1 MAVTAGHERAANPL
15 SAVERWWDGGLVRG
29 AGDEERPDWAA
40 LAEEAVAA
48 APETAVAHAP
58 ETDPAAAAD
67 PATAADSPENPA
79 PAGSVEGLGTAPPGA
94 PPAGS
99 LPGLSGFAWVLRPFT
114 RCAGDRLERHLSRRA
129 RERVDLTAVRDDLE
143 RRLSARLARAAAR
156 TLVLELHE
164 ARGAGRLAG
173 EDPRARF
180 RDFLARTA
188 TRRGLSDLLAGR
200 PVLARILG
208 RAAIDAADAVTEA
221 LERLADD
228 RALLTSAGPLAASG
242 DPGPLVGVEP
252 GAGDGHRG
260 GRSVMLL
267 RFADG
272 TRLVYKPRPLA
283 VHRHFNDL
291 VEQFNALPGT
301 VDLRTLRLLD
311 RGAYGWVEF
320 VAARPCDSTAEIE
333 TFYRRQGALLAL
345 LHLLD
350 GTDLHHEN
358 LIAAGDHPVLVDVE
372 TLFHPPLPGSGTADP
387 AARALHDSVYR
398 VGLLPQLL
406 LGDHSALDVS
416 AVGGGREGV
425 SPVERADFAD
435 AGTDRMRL
443 VRRAG
448 TFGESANRPRLADG
462 GFIDPGAHV
471 DALCAGFRAGYTAV
485 NAARDELLCHGG
497 PLRAFAE
504 DEVRVVV
511 RPTWVYTLLLDE
523 STHPDLLKDA
533 DARQRVLETLRT
545 EQFGPLLPPRVVDE
559 EIAQLWSGDVP
570 LFTAR
575 PGRDDL
581 VGTPGRPPVDR
592 TDLPGID
599 RVAAKL
605 GALDTVDRQDQEWIV
620 RAAMATTSR
629 VPAHRPAAVR
639 RTRTAGRAP
648 EPDRLL
654 SAARS
659 VGDQLVSL
667 AYREGPRSNWI
678 GLELLDDRYW
688 QIGPMAADLAGGY
701 TGPAL
706 FLAQLSALTGA
717 AHYAE
722 AARTSLAPIPGLL
735 DVLRARPEELGAVG
749 SGAFSGLG
757 GIAYA
762 LGETGRLLGDPEVGD
777 WATGALRLAAAATET
792 EAEPGVGAGLAGGL
806 VSLLSAARPAR
817 TAGRAVPRA
826 EAAAGTGDGADAWIA
841 RAARACAD
849 RLLAYATSGTAEAE
863 AAPHGRGFT
872 QGTAGIGWALL
883 RYAEAQPE
891 AEGPAGAGC
900 GAGVRAGV
908 GAGTGAE
915 AGSEGRARG
924 GAEAETWAGGRAG
937 AGAWAEAEEQAR
949 VRADGSAGAVVV
961 PGSAAAAGRPGVERY
976 RLAGL
981 AAIRAAVGADAP
993 GRAPGED
1000 GDHRGAPVPLPDAG
1014 PGTAR
1019 ASAWC
1024 RGDAGIALAVL
1035 DAPGALADP
1044 RLAAW
1049 ARATAERLG
1058 QHGAAPDDSLC
1069 HGEAGLCELLG
1080 HPALPGARTHWIRR
1094 AGALLASVEENAARS
1109 GAPDGVPHPGLLTG
1123 LAGIGHGLLRAG
1135 FPERV
1140 PSLLLL
1146 RGP

>member
-1 MAVTAGHERAANPL
+1 MAVRAGHERAAASL
-15 SAVERWWDGGLVRG
+15 SAIERWWDSGLVRDDGG
-29 AGDEERPDWAA
+29 AERPDWAV
-40 LAEEAVAA
+40 LAEDAVAA
-48 APETAVAHAP
+48 AP
-58 ETDPAAAAD
+58 DAAASAEL
-67 PATAADSPENPA
+67 TGE
-79 PAGSVEGLGTAPPGA
+79 
-94 PPAGS
+94 
-99 LPGLSGFAWVLRPFT
+99 LPGLSGFEWVLRPFT
-114 RCAGDRLERHLSRRA
+114 GRAGARLQRRLSGRACAL
-129 RERVDLTAVRDDLE
+129 VDMAAVRGDLE
-143 RRLSARLARAAAR
+143 RQLSGRLARAAAR

-164 ARGAGRLAG
+164 ARGAGRLEG
-173 EDPRARF
+173 EDSRARF

-188 TRRGLSDLLAGR
+188 SRRGLSDLLAGR

-208 RAAIDAADAVTEA
+208 RAALDAADAVAEA

-228 RALLTSAGPLAASG
+228 HALLMTSGLLAASGG
-242 DPGPLVGVEP
+242 DPGPLVGIEP

-291 VEQFNALPGT
+291 VAWFNGLPDA

-320 VAARPCDSTAEIE
+320 VAARPCASAAEVE

-358 LIAAGDHPVLVDVE
+358 LIAVGAHPVLVDVE

-406 LGDHSALDVS
+406 VGDHSALDVS
-416 AVGGGREGV
+416 AVGGGHEGV

-435 AGTDRMRL
+435 TGTDRMRL

-448 TFGESANRPRLADG
+448 TFGESANRPRVTG
-462 GFIDPGAHV
+462 GGPVDPGAHV
-471 DALCAGFRAGYTAV
+471 DALCAGFRAGYTAMG
-485 NAARDELLCHGG
+485 AAAGELRGHSGL
-497 PLRAFAE
+497 LKSFEE

-511 RPTWVYTLLLDE
+511 RPTWVYSLLLDE

-533 DARQRVLETLRT
+533 NARQRVLETLRT
-545 EQFGPLLPPRVVDE
+545 EQFGPVLAPGVIEE

-570 LFTAR
+570 LFTAK

-581 VGTPGRPPVDR
+581 RGAPGRPPVDR
-592 TDLPGID
+592 TDLPGVA
-599 RVAAKL
+599 RVHAKL
-605 GALDTVDRQDQEWIV
+605 DALDTVDRQDQEWIV

-629 VPAHRPAAVR
+629 VPAHRPVAGR

-648 EPDRLL
+648 EPERLL

-688 QIGPMAADLAGGY
+688 RIGPMAADLADGY

-706 FLAQLSALTGA
+706 FLAQLAALTGA
-717 AHYAE
+717 GHYAE
-722 AARTSLAPIPGLL
+722 AARTALTPMPGLL
-735 DVLRARPEELGAVG
+735 EALHARPEELGAVG

-762 LGETGRLLGDPEVGD
+762 LGETARLLDDPEVGA
-777 WATGALRLAAAATET
+777 WASGALRLAAAATG
-792 EAEPGVGAGLAGGL
+792 AEPEYGVGAGFAGGL
-806 VSLLSAARPAR
+806 VALSSARGGR
-817 TAGRAVPRA
+817 TGPVTRTGR
-826 EAAAGTGDGADAWIA
+826 GADMRTGGGPVADPEIE

-849 RLLAYATSGTAEAE
+849 RLVAAARSVAATDPAEDELASL
-863 AAPHGRGFT
+863 GRGFT
-872 QGTAGIGWALL
+872 EGAAGIGWALL
-883 RYAEAQPE
+883 RF
-891 AEGPAGAGC
+891 
-900 GAGVRAGV
+900 
-908 GAGTGAE
+908 
-915 AGSEGRARG
+915 
-924 GAEAETWAGGRAG
+924 AET
-937 AGAWAEAEEQAR
+937 E
-949 VRADGSAGAVVV
+949 
-961 PGSAAAAGRPGVERY
+961 AAAGAAAGAAHQDAERY

-981 AAIRAAVGADAP
+981 SAIRAAVPADPPDGGPGPGGGRRGVSAPTPGA
-993 GRAPGED
+993 GRA
-1000 GDHRGAPVPLPDAG
+1000 
-1014 PGTAR
+1014 GTAR

-1044 RLAAW
+1044 HLAAW
-1049 ARATAERLG
+1049 ARETAERLG
-1058 QHGAAPDDSLC
+1058 QNGAAPDDSLC

-1080 HPALPGARTHWIRR
+1080 HTALPEARPHWLRR
-1094 AGALLASVEENAARS
+1094 AGALLASVEENDARS

-1140 PSLLLL
+1140 PSLLLM
-1146 RGP
+1146 RTT

>member
-1 MAVTAGHERAANPL
+1 MRVGHERAAASL
-15 SAVERWWDGGLVRG
+15 SAVERWWDGGLVLGGR
-29 AGDEERPDWAA
+29 DEERPDWAV

-48 APETAVAHAP
+48 APEVAVAAAPGGDPVAPEDTAV
-58 ETDPAAAAD
+58 
-67 PATAADSPENPA
+67 
-79 PAGSVEGLGTAPPGA
+79 PAGG
-94 PPAGS
+94 
-99 LPGLSGFAWVLRPFT
+99 LPGLSGFEWVLRPFT
-114 RCAGDRLERHLSRRA
+114 GCAGERLERRLSGRA
-129 RERVDLTAVRDDLE
+129 RALVDLAAVRDDLE
-143 RRLSARLARAAAR
+143 RQLSGRLARAAAR
-156 TLVLELHE
+156 TLVRELHE
-164 ARGAGRLAG
+164 ARGAGRLEGDDA
-173 EDPRARF
+173 RARF

-188 TRRGLSDLLAGR
+188 SRRGLADLLAGR

-208 RAAIDAADAVTEA
+208 RTALDAADAVAEA

-228 RALLTSAGPLAASG
+228 RALLIASGLLAESGG
-242 DPGPLVGVEP
+242 DPGPLVGIEP

-260 GRSVMLL
+260 GRSVILL

-272 TRLVYKPRPLA
+272 ARLVYKPRPLA

-291 VEQFNALPGT
+291 VAWFNGLPGT

-320 VAARPCDSTAEIE
+320 VAARPCASAAEVE

-358 LIAAGDHPVLVDVE
+358 LIAVGAHPVLVDVE

-406 LGDHSALDVS
+406 VGDHSALDVS
-416 AVGGGREGV
+416 AVGGGHEGV
-425 SPVERADFAD
+425 SPVARADFAD

-448 TFGESANRPRLADG
+448 TFGESANRPRAADG
-462 GFIDPGAHV
+462 EPVEPGAHI
-471 DALCAGFRAGYTAV
+471 DALCAGFRAGYSAIG
-485 NAARDELLCHGG
+485 AAGGELLGDVG
-497 PLRAFAE
+497 LLRSFEE

-511 RPTWVYTLLLDE
+511 RPTWAYTLLLDE

-533 DARQRVLETLRT
+533 DARQGVLETLRT
-545 EQFGPLLPPRVVDE
+545 EQFGPLLAPGVIDE
-559 EIAQLWSGDVP
+559 EIAQLWDGDVP

-575 PGRDDL
+575 PGRTCL
-581 VGTPGRPPVDR
+581 RGAPGRPPADR

-629 VPAHRPAAVR
+629 APAHRPVEGR
-639 RTRTAGRAP
+639 RPRTAGRAP
-648 EPDRLL
+648 EPERLL

-667 AYREGPRSNWI
+667 AYREGPHSNWI
-678 GLELLDDRYW
+678 GLELLADRYW
-688 QIGPMAADLAGGY
+688 RIGPMAAGLADGY

-706 FLAQLSALTGA
+706 FLAQLAALTGA
-717 AHYAE
+717 AHYVD
-722 AARTSLAPIPGLL
+722 AARTALAPVPGLL
-735 DVLRARPEELGAVG
+735 DALRARPEEIGAVG

-762 LGETGRLLGDPEVGD
+762 LGETARLLDDPEVGA
-777 WATGALRLAAAATET
+777 WASGAVRLAAVATGA
-792 EAEPGVGAGLAGGL
+792 EPEYGVGAGLAGGL
-806 VSLLSAARPAR
+806 VTLLAARG
-817 TAGRAVPRA
+817 GRPG
-826 EAAAGTGDGADAWIA
+826 AGTGDGAGGGAEIA

-849 RLLAYATSGTAEAE
+849 RLV
-863 AAPHGRGFT
+863 AAAHSAASDQSQLPTFGRGFT
-872 QGTAGIGWALL
+872 EGAAGVGWALL
-883 RYAEAQPE
+883 RFAEAEAE
-891 AEGPAGAGC
+891 AEGEAEAEAIAGDTAGAAVGATAETAAGATAGAGP
-900 GAGVRAGV
+900 R
-908 GAGTGAE
+908 GAE
-915 AGSEGRARG
+915 
-924 GAEAETWAGGRAG
+924 
-937 AGAWAEAEEQAR
+937 
-949 VRADGSAGAVVV
+949 
-961 PGSAAAAGRPGVERY
+961 PY

-981 AAIRAAVGADAP
+981 SLLRTAVGADAQDGSP
-993 GRAPGED
+993 SSGGGGRRGVSAPT
-1000 GDHRGAPVPLPDAG
+1000 PDAG
-1014 PGTAR
+1014 LADIAR

-1044 RLAAW
+1044 HLAAW
-1049 ARATAERLG
+1049 ARGTVERLG
-1058 QHGAAPDDSLC
+1058 QNGAAPDDSLC

-1080 HPALPGARTHWIRR
+1080 HAALPEARPHWIRR
-1094 AGALLASVEENAARS
+1094 AGALLASVEENDARS

-1146 RGP
+1146 HTP

>member
-1 MAVTAGHERAANPL
+1 MAVRAGHERAATSL
-15 SAVERWWDGGLVRG
+15 SAIERWWDSGLVRDD
-29 AGDEERPDWAA
+29 GDAERPDWAV
-40 LAEEAVAA
+40 LAEEAVADAPAAAESA
-48 APETAVAHAP
+48 APEG
-58 ETDPAAAAD
+58 E
-67 PATAADSPENPA
+67 
-79 PAGSVEGLGTAPPGA
+79 
-94 PPAGS
+94 
-99 LPGLSGFAWVLRPFT
+99 LPGLSGFEWVLRTFT
-114 RCAGDRLERHLSRRA
+114 CRAGARWERRLSARA
-129 RERVDLTAVRDDLE
+129 RGLVDVAAVRDDLE
-143 RRLSARLARAAAR
+143 RQLGGRLARAAAR

-164 ARGAGRLAG
+164 ASGAGRLEG
-173 EDPRARF
+173 DDSRARF
-180 RDFLARTA
+180 RDFLTRTA
-188 TRRGLSDLLAGR
+188 SRRGLSDLLAGR

-208 RAAIDAADAVTEA
+208 RAALDAADAMAEA

-228 RALLTSAGPLAASG
+228 RTLLTASG
-242 DPGPLVGVEP
+242 LLTESGGGPVPLVGVEP

-267 RFADG
+267 SFADG
-272 TRLVYKPRPLA
+272 SRLVYKPRPLA

-291 VEQFNALPGT
+291 VAWFNGLPGT

-311 RGAYGWVEF
+311 RGGYGWVEF
-320 VAARPCDSTAEIE
+320 VAARPCASAAEIG

-358 LIAAGDHPVLVDVE
+358 LIAVGAHPVLVDVE
-372 TLFHPPLPGSGTADP
+372 TLFHPPLPGSGTSDP

-406 LGDHSALDVS
+406 VGDHSALDVS
-416 AVGGGREGV
+416 AVGGGRAGV

-448 TFGESANRPRLADG
+448 TFGESANLPRTAAG
-462 GFIDPGAHV
+462 GPADPGAHV
-471 DALCAGFRAGYTAV
+471 DALCAGFRAGYTAIGEAV
-485 NAARDELLCHGG
+485 DELRRESGL
-497 PLRAFAE
+497 LEAFAE

-511 RPTWVYTLLLDE
+511 RPTWAYSLLLDE

-533 DARQRVLETLRT
+533 HARQRVLESLRT
-545 EQFGPLLPPRVVDE
+545 EQFGPVLAPAVIDE

-570 LFTAR
+570 LFTAK
-575 PGRDDL
+575 PGRGDL
-581 VGTPGRPPVDR
+581 LGAPERPPVDR
-592 TDLPGID
+592 ADLPGAA
-599 RVAAKL
+599 RVTAKL

-629 VPAHRPAAVR
+629 VPAHRPVAGR

-648 EPDRLL
+648 EPERLL

-667 AYREGPRSNWI
+667 AYRDGPRSNWI

-688 QIGPMAADLAGGY
+688 RIGPMAADLADGY

-706 FLAQLSALTGA
+706 FLAQLAALTGA
-717 AHYAE
+717 GHYAE
-722 AARTSLAPIPGLL
+722 AARTALAPMPGLL
-735 DVLRARPEELGAVG
+735 EALRARPEELGAVG

-762 LGETGRLLGDPEVGD
+762 LAETARQLDDPEVGA
-777 WATGALRLAAAATET
+777 WASGALRLAAAATG
-792 EAEPGVGAGLAGGL
+792 AEPGYGVGAGLAGGL
-806 VSLLSAARPAR
+806 VALSTAREGRTDTSLG
-817 TAGRAVPRA
+817 AGRATGSRTG
-826 EAAAGTGDGADAWIA
+826 AGTRGGPGADPEIV

-849 RLLAYATSGTAEAE
+849 RLVLAVHAAATGPANDEPASL
-863 AAPHGRGFT
+863 GRGFT
-872 QGTAGIGWALL
+872 EGTAGIGWALM
-883 RYAEAQPE
+883 RF
-891 AEGPAGAGC
+891 
-900 GAGVRAGV
+900 
-908 GAGTGAE
+908 
-915 AGSEGRARG
+915 
-924 GAEAETWAGGRAG
+924 
-937 AGAWAEAEEQAR
+937 AEAEESAADPAGD
-949 VRADGSAGAVVV
+949 RAEDTVGGSAGRRVA
-961 PGSAAAAGRPGVERY
+961 ERY

-981 AAIRAAVGADAP
+981 SAIRAAVAADGP
-993 GRAPGED
+993 D
-1000 GDHRGAPVPLPDAG
+1000 GG
-1014 PGTAR
+1014 PGPGGGRRGVSAPTPGGGPVGAAR

-1044 RLAAW
+1044 HLAAW
-1049 ARATAERLG
+1049 ARGTAERLG
-1058 QHGAAPDDSLC
+1058 QNGAAPDDSLC

-1080 HPALPGARTHWIRR
+1080 HTALPEGRPHWLRR
-1094 AGALLASVEENAARS
+1094 AGALLASVEESDARS

-1146 RGP
+1146 RTTEGYQDR

>member
-1 MAVTAGHERAANPL
+1 MAVRAGHERAATSL
-15 SAVERWWDGGLVRG
+15 SAIERWWDSGLVRDE
-29 AGDEERPDWAA
+29 GDAERPDWAE

-48 APETAVAHAP
+48 APALVESAVP
-58 ETDPAAAAD
+58 TGE
-67 PATAADSPENPA
+67 
-79 PAGSVEGLGTAPPGA
+79 
-94 PPAGS
+94 
-99 LPGLSGFAWVLRPFT
+99 LPGLSGFEWALRTFT
-114 RCAGDRLERHLSRRA
+114 GRAGA
-129 RERVDLTAVRDDLE
+129 RLE
-143 RRLSARLARAAAR
+143 RRLSGRARELVDLTTVRGDLERQLSGRLARAAAR

-164 ARGAGRLAG
+164 ARGAGRLEG
-173 EDPRARF
+173 DDSRARF

-188 TRRGLSDLLAGR
+188 SRRGLSELLAGR

-208 RAAIDAADAVTEA
+208 RAALDAADAMAEA

-228 RALLTSAGPLAASG
+228 HALLTTSGLLAQSGG
-242 DPGPLVGVEP
+242 DPGALVGIEP

-260 GRSVMLL
+260 GRTVMLL

-291 VEQFNALPGT
+291 VAWFNGLPGT

-311 RGAYGWVEF
+311 RGGYGWVEF
-320 VAARPCDSTAEIE
+320 VAAGPCASAAEVE

-358 LIAAGDHPVLVDVE
+358 LIAVGAHPVLVDVE
-372 TLFHPPLPGSGTADP
+372 TLFHPPLPGSGTSDP

-406 LGDHSALDVS
+406 VGDHSALDVS

-448 TFGESANRPRLADG
+448 TFGESANRPRVADG
-462 GFIDPGAHV
+462 GPVDPGAHI
-471 DALCAGFRAGYTAV
+471 DALCAGFRAGYTAIG
-485 NAARDELLCHGG
+485 AAVDELRGESGL
-497 PLRAFAE
+497 LRAFE
-504 DEVRVVV
+504 RDEVRVVV
-511 RPTWVYTLLLDE
+511 RPTWAYSLLLDE

-533 DARQRVLETLRT
+533 NARQRVLETLRT
-545 EQFGPLLPPRVVDE
+545 EQFGPVLAPGVLDE
-559 EIAQLWSGDVP
+559 EIAQLWAGDVP

-575 PGRDDL
+575 PGRDD
-581 VGTPGRPPVDR
+581 VRGAPGRPPADR
-592 TDLPGID
+592 TDLPGIA
-599 RVAAKL
+599 RVTAKL
-605 GALDTVDRQDQEWIV
+605 DALDTVDRQDQEWIV

-629 VPAHRPAAVR
+629 VPAHRPAAGR

-648 EPDRLL
+648 EPERLL

-667 AYREGPRSNWI
+667 AYRAGPRSNWI

-688 QIGPMAADLAGGY
+688 RIGPMAADLADGY

-706 FLAQLSALTGA
+706 FLAQLAALTGA
-717 AHYAE
+717 GHYAE
-722 AARTSLAPIPGLL
+722 AARTALTPVPGLL
-735 DVLRARPEELGAVG
+735 EALHARPEELGAVG

-762 LGETGRLLGDPEVGD
+762 LAETARLLDDPEVGA
-777 WATGALRLAAAATET
+777 WASGALRLAAAATG
-792 EAEPGVGAGLAGGL
+792 AEPEYGVGAGLAGGL
-806 VSLLSAARPAR
+806 VALSAALGGR
-817 TAGRAVPRA
+817 TD
-826 EAAAGTGDGADAWIA
+826 AGTGAGTRTGAGTGGGSGADPEIV

-849 RLLAYATSGTAEAE
+849 RLVVAAHAASAVGPVDAEPTVAELAVL
-863 AAPHGRGFT
+863 GRGFT
-872 QGTAGIGWALL
+872 EGAAGIGWALL
-883 RYAEAQPE
+883 RFAETEATAEAT
-891 AEGPAGAGC
+891 
-900 GAGVRAGV
+900 V
-908 GAGTGAE
+908 GAG
-915 AGSEGRARG
+915 R
-924 GAEAETWAGGRAG
+924 
-937 AGAWAEAEEQAR
+937 QA
-949 VRADGSAGAVVV
+949 A
-961 PGSAAAAGRPGVERY
+961 ERY

-981 AAIRAAVGADAP
+981 SAIRAAVGPDSPDGGP
-993 GRAPGED
+993 GAG
-1000 GDHRGAPVPLPDAG
+1000 GGHRGVSAPSPGAG
-1014 PGTAR
+1014 LAGTAR

-1024 RGDAGIALAVL
+1024 RGDAGVALAVL

-1044 RLAAW
+1044 HLAAW
-1049 ARATAERLG
+1049 ARGAARRLG
-1058 QHGAAPDDSLC
+1058 QNGAAPDDSLC

-1080 HPALPGARTHWIRR
+1080 HSALPEARPHWIRR
-1094 AGALLASVEENAARS
+1094 AGALLASVEENDARS

-1146 RGP
+1146 RTTERHQDR

>member
-1 MAVTAGHERAANPL
+1 MAVRAGHERAATSL
-15 SAVERWWDGGLVRG
+15 SAIERWWDSGLVRDD
-29 AGDEERPDWAA
+29 GDAERPDWAV

-48 APETAVAHAP
+48 APERAVATVP
-58 ETDPAAAAD
+58 TGE
-67 PATAADSPENPA
+67 
-79 PAGSVEGLGTAPPGA
+79 
-94 PPAGS
+94 
-99 LPGLSGFAWVLRPFT
+99 LPGLSGFEWVLRPFT
-114 RCAGDRLERHLSRRA
+114 GCAGARLERCLSGRA
-129 RERVDLTAVRDDLE
+129 RELVDMTAVRDDLE
-143 RRLSARLARAAAR
+143 RQLSGRLARAAAR

-164 ARGAGRLAG
+164 ARSAGRLEG
-173 EDPRARF
+173 GDSRARF
-180 RDFLARTA
+180 RDFLARSA
-188 TRRGLSDLLAGR
+188 SRRGLSDLLAGR

-208 RAAIDAADAVTEA
+208 RAALDAADAVAEA

-228 RALLTSAGPLAASG
+228 HALLMTSGLPKESGG
-242 DPGPLVGVEP
+242 DPGPLVGIGP

-260 GRSVMLL
+260 GRTVMLL
-267 RFADG
+267 SFADG

-291 VEQFNALPGT
+291 VAWFNGLPGT

-320 VAARPCDSTAEIE
+320 VAARPCASAAEVE

-358 LIAAGDHPVLVDVE
+358 LIAVGAHPVLVDVE
-372 TLFHPPLPGSGTADP
+372 TLFHPPLPGSDTSDP
-387 AARALHDSVYR
+387 AARALHDSVHR

-406 LGDHSALDVS
+406 VGDHSALDVS

-448 TFGESANRPRLADG
+448 TFGESANLPRAADG
-462 GFIDPGAHV
+462 GPVDPGAHI
-471 DALCAGFRAGYTAV
+471 DALCAGFRAGYTAMG
-485 NAARDELLCHGG
+485 AAAGELHGESG
-497 PLRAFAE
+497 LLRSFKE

-511 RPTWVYTLLLDE
+511 RPTWVYSLLLDE

-533 DARQRVLETLRT
+533 NARQRVLETLRT
-545 EQFGPLLPPRVVDE
+545 EQFGPVLAPGVIDE

-575 PGRDDL
+575 PGRDGL
-581 VGTPGRPPVDR
+581 WGAPGRPPADR
-592 TDLPGID
+592 TDLPGIA
-599 RVAAKL
+599 RVTAKL
-605 GALDTVDRQDQEWIV
+605 DALDTVDRQDQEWIV

-629 VPAHRPAAVR
+629 VPAHRPVAGR

-648 EPDRLL
+648 EPERLL

-659 VGDQLVSL
+659 VGDELVSL

-678 GLELLDDRYW
+678 GMELLDDRYW
-688 QIGPMAADLAGGY
+688 RIGPMAADLADGY

-706 FLAQLSALTGA
+706 FLAQLAALTGA
-717 AHYAE
+717 GHYAE
-722 AARTSLAPIPGLL
+722 AARTALTPMSGLL
-735 DVLRARPEELGAVG
+735 EALHARPDELGAVG

-762 LGETGRLLGDPEVGD
+762 LAETARLLDDPEVGA
-777 WATGALRLAAAATET
+777 WASGALRLAAAATGV
-792 EAEPGVGAGLAGGL
+792 EPEYGVGAGLAGGL
-806 VSLLSAARPAR
+806 VALTAARGGR
-817 TAGRAVPRA
+817 TGTGTGTSTG
-826 EAAAGTGDGADAWIA
+826 AGTGGGPGADPEIV

-849 RLLAYATSGTAEAE
+849 RLVGVAHSVAAAEPVDAE
-863 AAPHGRGFT
+863 LTPLGRGFT
-872 QGTAGIGWALL
+872 EGTAGIGWALM
-883 RYAEAQPE
+883 RF
-891 AEGPAGAGC
+891 
-900 GAGVRAGV
+900 
-908 GAGTGAE
+908 
-915 AGSEGRARG
+915 
-924 GAEAETWAGGRAG
+924 
-937 AGAWAEAEEQAR
+937 AEAEEIAGESAEAT
-949 VRADGSAGAVVV
+949 VGDTAGA
-961 PGSAAAAGRPGVERY
+961 GRRAAERY

-981 AAIRAAVGADAP
+981 SAIRAAVGADAP
-993 GRAPGED
+993 DRGPDSGGGPGSGGGR
-1000 GDHRGAPVPLPDAG
+1000 RGASAPTPGAG
-1014 PGTAR
+1014 LAGTAR

-1035 DAPGALADP
+1035 DAPGALTDP
-1044 RLAAW
+1044 HLAAW
-1049 ARATAERLG
+1049 ARGTAERLG
-1058 QHGAAPDDSLC
+1058 QNGAAPDDSLC

-1080 HPALPGARTHWIRR
+1080 HTALPEARPHWLRR
-1094 AGALLASVEENAARS
+1094 AGALLASVEENDARS

-1146 RGP
+1146 RTTEGYQDR

>member
-1 MAVTAGHERAANPL
+1 MAVTAGSERAANPL

-29 AGDEERPDWAA
+29 DGDEERPDWAA
-40 LAEEAVAA
+40 LAEEAVVA
-48 APETAVAHAP
+48 APETAVAHAS
-58 ETDPAAAAD
+58 EAD
-67 PATAADSPENPA
+67 PAVAASPEA
-79 PAGSVEGLGTAPPGA
+79 LAPPRDGAGPPVA
-94 PPAGS
+94 PPAGP

-143 RRLSARLARAAAR
+143 RRLGGRLARAAAR

-164 ARGAGRLAG
+164 ARGAGRLTG

-208 RAAIDAADAVTEA
+208 RAVIDAADAVTEA

-228 RALLTSAGPLAASG
+228 HALLTSAGPLAGSG

-291 VEQFNALPGT
+291 VERFNALPGA

-320 VAARPCDSTAEIE
+320 VTARPCDSTAEIE

-416 AVGGGREGV
+416 AVGGGHEGV

-462 GFIDPGAHV
+462 GPVDPGAHV

-485 NAARDELLCHGG
+485 NAARDELLCLGG

-575 PGRDDL
+575 PGRDGL

-777 WATGALRLAAAATET
+777 WATGALRLAAAATGT

-806 VSLLSAARPAR
+806 MALLSAARPAR
-817 TAGRAVPRA
+817 TAGRAVPHA
-826 EAAAGTGDGADAWIA
+826 GAAAGTGNGAHAWIA
-841 RAARACAD
+841 QAARACAD
-849 RLLAYATSGTAEAE
+849 RLLASAATGTPEAE
-863 AAPHGRGFT
+863 TAPHVRGFT
-872 QGTAGIGWALL
+872 QGTAGMGWALL
-883 RYAEAQPE
+883 RYAEAQAE
-891 AEGPAGAGC
+891 AEGPAGF
-900 GAGVRAGV
+900 GAGF
-908 GAGTGAE
+908 GAGGGVRDGAE
-915 AGSEGRARG
+915 AGTVAETEGRARG
-924 GAEAETWAGGRAG
+924 GVEAETWDGGQVRAG
-937 AGAWAEAEEQAR
+937 SGAGAEEQAR

-961 PGSAAAAGRPGVERY
+961 PGSAAGTGRPGVERY

-1044 RLAAW
+1044 ELAAW